1 MKRSLALTILIEL
14 IIVNSVVLCSG
25 TLNQAKAQTTPMLY
39 IDPASYTAQRI
50 GETFNITVNIAN
62 LDASQRMIV
71 AQFRVVYND
80 TLLQAVDVN
89 EGPFLQL
96 FNNTDMSPY
105 TTFINFTENDL
116 LWGPNVLVG
125 ILVNPSS
132 TGQYSNFPYGNGTLA
147 TITFKTLYRTVAPS
161 PPATCLLNLTDTLL
175 VGVTPDN
182 ENVTEIPQMPQQSAT
197 YSAQPISMPT
207 LSIQPSEYNATLL
220 GEVFSINVNI
230 DNLDPDSKMIVAQFR
245 VQYNATLL
253 EVIDATEGT
262 FLQQFP
268 NSEGSPYTYFIKYI
282 EDNRYYGP
290 NVLIGILLMPNST
303 GGWTNYP
310 QGNGTLATITFETT
324 AQPNASESPITS
336 NLVLNDTLLVS
347 NLNGVDVGEIPQTPP
362 VNGLYQVSPLTF
374 AYEPTEPLAG
384 KVTMLNVT
392 EPANF
397 APQTFSW
404 DFGDGTMMNTTES
417 STGHIYA
424 AAGNYNITLTVT
436 GENLTSTT
444 ATQEI
449 TVLPSNEPAPLDVT
463 VDVGSIHFKGETAQF
478 SVLTASNG
486 EAVDA
491 TGLKANLYYNG
502 NFIADLSGSEQQAST
517 GYYTVTYD
525 VPTDAQPGTYTL
537 VVQAE
542 YYNALGTS
550 LKSFQISP
558 TLTAW
563 NDQIAQITAIHD
575 GIATVQ
581 NGLANL
587 TLNLTAINATLAGL
601 IQNNGQVLA
610 TINTSVGTLSTKL
623 DTINATIININGNT
637 ATVSSTLGNITT
649 KLDGIQS
656 TATMTLYI
664 ASILSAIAVVLA
676 AIILIFMRKK

>member
-25 TLNQAKAQTTPMLY
+25 TLNQAEAQATPMLS
-39 IDPASYTAQRI
+39 IDPVSYTAQRI

-80 TLLQAVDVN
+80 TLLQAVDVD
-89 EGPFLQL
+89 EGPFMPQ
-96 FNNTDMSPY
+96 FNNTDTPPY
-105 TTFINFTENDL
+105 TAFINYTENDA

-125 ILVNPSS
+125 ILVMPNSA
-132 TGQYSNFPYGNGTLA
+132 GQYSNFPDGNGTLA
-147 TITFKTLYRTVAPS
+147 TITFRTLYRTVAPS
-161 PPATCLLNLTDTLL
+161 PPASCLLNLTDTLL
-175 VGVTPDN
+175 VGVALDN
-182 ENVTEIPQMPQQSAT
+182 ENVTEIPQMPPQSAT
-197 YSAQPISMPT
+197 YSAQPIPMPT
-207 LSIQPSEYNATLL
+207 LSIQPSEYDATLL

-230 DNLDPDSKMIVAQFR
+230 DNLDADSKMIVAQFR

-253 EVIDATEGT
+253 EAIDATEGD

-268 NSEGSPYTYFIKYI
+268 NSEGPSYTYFIKYI
-282 EDNRYYGP
+282 EDNRFYGP

-303 GGWTNYP
+303 GGYTNYP
-310 QGNGTLATITFETT
+310 QGNGTLATITFETI
-324 AQPNASESPITS
+324 AQPNSSEPPIMS

-347 NLNGVDVGEIPQTPP
+347 NLNGVDVGEIPQTQP

-374 AYEPTEPLAG
+374 TYEPAEPSAG
-384 KVTMLNVT
+384 KVALLNVI
-392 EPANF
+392 EPQNHAQ
-397 APQTFSW
+397 QTFSW
-404 DFGDGTMMNTTES
+404 DFGDGTMLNTTES

-424 AAGNYNITLTVT
+424 LAGNYTITLTVT
-436 GENLTSTT
+436 GENLTSAT

-449 TVLPSNEPAPLDVT
+449 TVLPNNQPAPVDVT
-463 VDVGSIHFKGETAQF
+463 VDVGSMHFKGETAQF
-478 SVLTASNG
+478 SILTASNG
-486 EAVDA
+486 EAVSA
-491 TGLKANLYYNG
+491 TELKANLFYNG
-502 NFIADLSGSEQQAST
+502 NLIADLSGSEQEAST

-542 YYNALGTS
+542 YYNAKGTS

-563 NDQIAQITAIHD
+563 NDQITQITAIHD

-581 NGLANL
+581 NGLTNL

-623 DTINATIININGNT
+623 DTIGGNIVSINGNT
-637 ATVSSTLGNITT
+637 ATLSSTLGNITT

-676 AIILIFMRKK
+676 AIILIFVRKK